1 MRMRLLMLAMPLA
14 MIAGVV
20 SASGQ
25 DATLRYRWVKGDE
38 TRYRFSQQASTTM
51 SGLPGPGEI
60 TIGQTMVQV
69 VRNTVQD
76 VTADNTAI
84 VRQTFESIRLEA
96 NSPAGS
102 TVFDSTAPGKPSDP
116 GMATVAAMMSAMVGE
131 SITLAIAPSGTILR
145 VEGMTA
151 IFDKAMKALPPQG
164 PAMAPVFDQLKRS
177 LNDDAFRS
185 MFEQGFGFFPE
196 RSLKVGDT
204 WTSQSDVM
212 NPLLGKTT
220 AVRTY
225 RLDRIESRE
234 GASLAHIAVT
244 LAMKQTG
251 PAAAVIPGIN
261 AAMEDGTSTG
271 EIVFDATKGRVQ
283 RTTFNSE
290 TRMNLSIA
298 PPGADPVS
306 AKGVVRTTLTMEL
319 VEK

>member
-1 MRMRLLMLAMPLA
+1 MRMRLAILAMPLVV
-14 MIAGVV
+14 IAGVV

-25 DATLRYRWVKGDE
+25 DATLRYRWIKGDE

-51 SGLPGPGEI
+51 SGLPGLGEM

-96 NSPAGS
+96 NSPAGR
-102 TVFDSTAPGKPSDP
+102 TVFDSTAPDKPSDSP
-116 GMATVAAMMSAMVGE
+116 TATVAAMMSAMVGE

-164 PAMAPVFDQLKRS
+164 PATAPVFDQLKRAM
-177 LNDDAFRS
+177 NDDTFRG
-185 MFEQGFGFFPE
+185 MVEQGFGFFPE
-196 RSLKVGDT
+196 RSVKVGDT

-212 NPLLGKTT
+212 NPLLGRITT
-220 AVRTY
+220 VRTY

-251 PAAAVIPGIN
+251 PAATAIPGIN
-261 AAMEDGTSTG
+261 AAMEEGKSTG

-283 RTTFNSE
+283 QATFSSE
-290 TRMNLSIA
+290 MPMNLSIG
-298 PPGADPVS
+298 PPGTDPVS
-306 AKGVVRTTLTMEL
+306 AKGLVRTTLTMEL